1 MLKSIVGICLLLV
14 CSIAN
19 CQESSIVRIA
29 GSKSYRTPEGFTA
42 TESWYGTGAII
53 KILDDNI
60 AGDMRRVRILTAAH
74 VVKEAQKITVKTL
87 GGTESSM
94 TVRKIGDVEN
104 NDIAIGE
111 TVIPDSYEAIEI
123 STAIPESNQEVVIFG
138 LAGRASQFPDIGP
151 RRLVTKRIGTLFND
165 SRHYYDYPVSPGD
178 SGGPILLDGKIA
190 GVVSGGMRQEKSE
203 LGFNTWPLIS
213 AKTENIQKMNE

>member
-1 MLKSIVGICLLLV
+1 MFRLIVGIAVLV
-14 CSIAN
+14 ACSIASG
-19 CQESSIVRIA
+19 QESSIVRIA

-53 KILDDNI
+53 KVLDDNV

-87 GGTESSM
+87 GGTESTM
-94 TVRKIGDVEN
+94 TVKKIGDVNE

-111 TVIPDSYEAIEI
+111 TTVPDAYEALEVSSEI
-123 STAIPESNQEVVIFG
+123 PNDSREVTVFG
-138 LAGRASQFPDIGP
+138 LAGRAERFPDIGP

-165 SRHYYDYPVSPGD
+165 TRHYYDYPVSPGD
-178 SGGPILLDGKIA
+178 SGGPILLDGKVV
-190 GVVSGGMRQEKSE
+190 GVVSGGIRERKSE

-213 AKTENIQKMNE
+213 AKTENIQKINE